1 MLLFINIFT
10 ALTATTASAAVARAE
25 ASMKTARLIRVMAT
39 LAPMPSAAVSRLHA
53 RGEAADACGLRGR
66 TADATTLRTGVSI
79 RNGKKIVIP

>member
-25 ASMKTARLIRVMAT
+25 ASMKTALLIRVMAII
-39 LAPMPSAAVSRLHA
+39 APMPSAAVSRLHA